1 VARAQNRD
9 SMIETQ
15 SLPTPAYGSNQL
27 GFLIVGTPRSGTT
40 LVQRLAS
47 ELPGVRVPPETHF
60 FPHFG
65 VDLIHRRTF
74 PLDGTGIEQ
83 EVRRFSALKTSR
95 GMDLDPAQVATDL
108 DGRCFSA
115 LDLFQ
120 AIVRS
125 LAGPAEMYGEKTP
138 NHLLWWRPLSRALPS
153 LRLIAVV
160 RDPRAVTS
168 SYASAPFG
176 MDSSAVLAE
185 SWVADQREVLAASV
199 ALGTRRC
206 LTLRYEDVVEDPE
219 RALESLRGFLDRPL
233 IDDAAPPGT
242 RPQPSILM
250 PWETWKLDALGPVV
264 KNRVDA
270 WRTELS
276 PRDIASVTAI
286 CASQMRAFG
295 YEDDTTRLERPH
307 RLLLS
312 PIDQW
317 RQWHFKLA
325 RSRRMRTINRTS
337 V

>member
-1 VARAQNRD
+1 
-9 SMIETQ
+9 MIERQRPSIATD
-15 SLPTPAYGSNQL
+15 GRNQL

-83 EVRRFSALKTSR
+83 EVRRFTALKTSR

-108 DGRCFSA
+108 DGRCSSA

-125 LAGPAEMYGEKTP
+125 LAGPAEVYGEKTP
-138 NHLLWWRPLSRALPS
+138 NHLLWWRPLSRALPR

-176 MDSSAVLAE
+176 MDSSAALAE

-199 ALGTRRC
+199 GLGARRC
-206 LTLRYEDVVEDPE
+206 LIVRYEDVVEDPE
-219 RALESLRGFLDRPL
+219 RAVESIRGFLDRPP
-233 IDDAAPPGT
+233 IDDAPPPGART
-242 RPQPSILM
+242 QPSILM

-276 PRDIASVTAI
+276 PRDIARVTAI
-286 CASQMRAFG
+286 CGPRMRAFG
-295 YEDDTTRLERPH
+295 YEDSASQRRRDVYH
-307 RLLLS
+307 RRTLS

-317 RQWHFKLA
+317 RRWHFKLA
-325 RSRRMRTINRTS
+325 RSRRMRTINSTP